1 MMMIDA
7 AYSVPAKAFD
17 RIASTTA
24 ALLLLHLLSICF
36 LQSETPSSNNRHEE
50 THLKVSL

>member
-1 MMMIDA
+1 MMMMIDA

-36 LQSETPSSNNRHEE
+36 LQSETPSSNTTAMKKH
-50 THLKVSL
+50 T